1 MELLLY
7 LIKEIIKLLMIC
19 GSTYVVSFF
28 MLFVMVGKLFKILA
42 DNGYKINM
50 EKLKKHS
57 SNNSIAS
64 KLVTLIYIPFI
75 NIIFSMIIT
84 LKTIQEIDAVLNSFD
99 IMDGIEELTEK
110 EMEEYQKNPNMFNAL
125 IQNVMSNKN
134 LDEKEHKIENKTD
147 LDEVIENG
155 IKSNSEFLEEM
166 LMEGNSFFEIDDYD
180 TSIDR
185 VDVKKRVLRKDED
198 NNK

>member
-7 LIKEIIKLLMIC
+7 LIKEIINLLMIC

-28 MLFVMVGKLFKILA
+28 MLLVLVGKLFKILA
-42 DNGYKINM
+42 DNGYRINM
-50 EKLKKHS
+50 EKLKKHDDSRS
-57 SNNSIAS
+57 SQ
-64 KLVTLIYIPFI
+64 LVTLIYIPFI

-155 IKSNSEFLEEM
+155 IRSNSEFQEEI
-166 LMEGNSFFEIDDYD
+166 LKEDSNLFEKDNYDEYINS
-180 TSIDR
+180 
-185 VDVKKRVLRKDED
+185 VKTKKIVLRRDDE
-198 NNK
+198 NKR